1 MNENRNEWAHFLKI
15 GITVFLTFAC
25 CILLFFVFLRFE
37 TFAGI
42 FSKMIKSAQPI
53 IIGLVLA
60 YLLNPIM
67 LFVED
72 AAKRLLQPKVK
83 SPEKLRKA
91 SRAVG
96 VIGALLFLFLILGL
110 LIAAVVPSVVN
121 SVSSLIDTLP
131 GYVQSAMKMVENG
144 KFGDNEYIE
153 LASTYIISIV
163 NQLEDWAQN
172 TLLPQAQ
179 KYLAQITSGVISVV
193 KAVMNFIVGAIV
205 MIYVMTIQEKLTGQS
220 KKLLYAICSPRTG
233 NKINEIVRKASEIFG
248 GFITGKILDS
258 AIIGI
263 ICYVGCA
270 ILKIPD
276 AILVAVIIGVTN
288 VIPVFGP
295 FIGAVPAILLVVI
308 QSPIH
313 ALYLLIFIIVLQQVD
328 GNIIGPKILGSSTGL
343 SSFWVMCA
351 ILIGGGMF
359 GFLGMLLGVPV
370 FAVIYYVAQQ
380 MIDYV
385 MTRKKLSIHTDDYIH
400 LLSIDSVTNE
410 MIYEED
416 SEMEDHEEE

>member
-1 MNENRNEWAHFLKI
+1 MDAFSEI

-42 FSKMIKSAQPI
+42 FGKMIKSAQPI

-83 SPEKLRKA
+83 SPQKLRKA

-153 LASTYIISIV
+153 LVSTYILTIV

-193 KAVMNFIVGAIV
+193 KAFTSLLA
-205 MIYVMTIQEKLTGQS
+205 MIMIRLK
-220 KKLLYAICSPRTG
+220 PR
-233 NKINEIVRKASEIFG
+233 
-248 GFITGKILDS
+248 
-258 AIIGI
+258 
-263 ICYVGCA
+263 
-270 ILKIPD
+270 
-276 AILVAVIIGVTN
+276 
-288 VIPVFGP
+288 
-295 FIGAVPAILLVVI
+295 
-308 QSPIH
+308 
-313 ALYLLIFIIVLQQVD
+313 
-328 GNIIGPKILGSSTGL
+328 
-343 SSFWVMCA
+343 
-351 ILIGGGMF
+351 
-359 GFLGMLLGVPV
+359 
-370 FAVIYYVAQQ
+370 
-380 MIDYV
+380 
-385 MTRKKLSIHTDDYIH
+385 
-400 LLSIDSVTNE
+400 
-410 MIYEED
+410 
-416 SEMEDHEEE
+416 

>member
-1 MNENRNEWAHFLKI
+1 MNENRNEWMHFLKI
-15 GITVFLTFAC
+15 GITIFVTFAC
-25 CILLFFVFLRFE
+25 CILLFFVFFRFE
-37 TFAGI
+37 TFAGVFHKI
-42 FSKMIKSAQPI
+42 IKSAQPI

-72 AAKRLLQPKVK
+72 VTRHLLEPKVK
-83 SPEKLRKA
+83 NPEKLRKA

-131 GYVQSAMKMVENG
+131 GYVQSAMKMIQNG
-144 KFGDNEYIE
+144 KLGDNEYIE
-153 LASTYIISIV
+153 LASTYIMAGV

-205 MIYVMTIQEKLTGQS
+205 MIYVMTIQEKLTGQT
-220 KKLLYAICSPRTG
+220 KKLLYAVCNAKTG
-233 NKINEIVRKASEIFG
+233 NKIIEIVRKASDIFG

-263 ICYVGCA
+263 ICYLGCA
-270 ILKIPD
+270 ILRIPD

-295 FIGAVPAILLVVI
+295 FIGAVPAILLVII

-313 ALYLLIFIIVLQQVD
+313 ALYLLIFIIILQQVD

-351 ILIGGGMF
+351 ILIGGGLF
-359 GFLGMLLGVPV
+359 GFFGMLLGVPV
-370 FAVIYYVAQQ
+370 FAVIYYIVQQ
-380 MIDYV
+380 ILDYV
-385 MTRKKLSIHTDDYIH
+385 MTKKKLSIHTEDYIH

-416 SEMEDHEEE
+416 KEIEESSEE

>member
-83 SPEKLRKA
+83 SPQKLRKA

-179 KYLAQITSGVISVV
+179 KY
-193 KAVMNFIVGAIV
+193 
-205 MIYVMTIQEKLTGQS
+205 
-220 KKLLYAICSPRTG
+220 P
-233 NKINEIVRKASEIFG
+233 
-248 GFITGKILDS
+248 
-258 AIIGI
+258 
-263 ICYVGCA
+263 
-270 ILKIPD
+270 LK
-276 AILVAVIIGVTN
+276 
-288 VIPVFGP
+288 
-295 FIGAVPAILLVVI
+295 
-308 QSPIH
+308 Q
-313 ALYLLIFIIVLQQVD
+313 
-328 GNIIGPKILGSSTGL
+328 K
-343 SSFWVMCA
+343 
-351 ILIGGGMF
+351 
-359 GFLGMLLGVPV
+359 
-370 FAVIYYVAQQ
+370 
-380 MIDYV
+380 
-385 MTRKKLSIHTDDYIH
+385 
-400 LLSIDSVTNE
+400 
-410 MIYEED
+410 
-416 SEMEDHEEE
+416 